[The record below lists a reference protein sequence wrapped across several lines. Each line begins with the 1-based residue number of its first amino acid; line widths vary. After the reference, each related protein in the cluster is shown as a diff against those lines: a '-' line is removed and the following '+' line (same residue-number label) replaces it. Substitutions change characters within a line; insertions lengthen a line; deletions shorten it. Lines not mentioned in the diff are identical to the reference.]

1 MGNGYGQRAVP
12 PGESAEMNRG
22 FLIILLPAILL
33 AIGYIVA
40 FRYIGVT
47 PGYGRLAGAM
57 IVFFGG
63 MWWLGRRGK
72 RRRISKSN

>member
-1 MGNGYGQRAVP
+1 
-12 PGESAEMNRG
+12 MNRG
-22 FLIILLPAILL
+22 FLIILIPAVLV
-33 AIGYIVA
+33 AFGYIVV

-63 MWWLGRRGK
+63 IWWLGRRNK
-72 RRRISKSN
+72 RNSGSAGSN

>member
-1 MGNGYGQRAVP
+1 
-12 PGESAEMNRG
+12 MNRG
-22 FLIILLPAILL
+22 FLIILIPAVLVAL
-33 AIGYIVA
+33 GYIVV

-63 MWWLGRRGK
+63 IWWLGRRNKKNSSSAGT
-72 RRRISKSN
+72 N